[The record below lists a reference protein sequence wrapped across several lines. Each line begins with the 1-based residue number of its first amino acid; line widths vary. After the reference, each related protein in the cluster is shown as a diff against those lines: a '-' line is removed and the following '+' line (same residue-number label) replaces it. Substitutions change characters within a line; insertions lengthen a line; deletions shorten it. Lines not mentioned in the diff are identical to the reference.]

1 MKGSVGQGLLVGVAI
16 AIVGI
21 CLHAQS
27 GQRAAPFPRQP
38 GPLPQL
44 TDITAFTKIRFNH
57 LASPDK
63 KYIVESMSGGVA
75 LIDYDRD
82 GWLDIYFTNAPDV
95 DMQLA
100 GKKAPGALFHNNHD
114 GTFVD
119 VTSTAGVAY
128 PCWANGA
135 VAGDFNNDGW
145 PDL

>member
-1 MKGSVGQGLLVGVAI
+1 MRRRIDPALVAVASF
-16 AIVGI
+16 ATLAV
-21 CLHAQS
+21 CLEAQRS
-27 GQRAAPFPRQP
+27 HPELA
-38 GPLPQL
+38 
-44 TDITAFTKIRFNH
+44 DITASSKIRFTH

-82 GWLDIYFTNAPDV
+82 GWPDIYFTNAPDV
-95 DMQLA
+95 EMQLG

>member
-1 MKGSVGQGLLVGVAI
+1 MKRSRVPGLLAGTAVAVVVL
-16 AIVGI
+16 A
-21 CLHAQS
+21 LHAQS
-27 GQRAAPFPRQP
+27 GQHAVPSARQP

-44 TDITAFTKIRFNH
+44 IDITASTRIRFNH

-100 GKKAPGALFHNNHD
+100 GKKARSSLFRNNRD
-114 GTFVD
+114 RTF
-119 VTSTAGVAY
+119 TM
-128 PCWANGA
+128 
-135 VAGDFNNDGW
+135 
-145 PDL
+145 